1 MFDLWVL
8 HTANRV
14 EWYTTCSTIYYVI
27 QNHLLT
33 IQLKS
38 KTASDLP
45 IIRKGSSQNDPRGSM
60 KTVQPGIASH
70 WDVLR
75 VCWWTKLWILKGWAQ
90 NSLSDP
96 FWKQR
101 HIRQLKRISP
111 DLTCFA
117 TGIYLGSFDNL
128 TTSLLKKHFFSSPSQ
143 VVCLL

>member
-14 EWYTTCSTIYYVI
+14 EWYTTYSTIYYQI

-45 IIRKGSSQNDPRGSM
+45 IMRKASSQNDPRGLSM

-90 NSLSDP
+90 SSLSDP
-96 FWKQR
+96 FWKQG
-101 HIRQLKRISP
+101 HIRDITWPYVLCHR
-111 DLTCFA
+111 
-117 TGIYLGSFDNL
+117 YLPRFL
-128 TTSLLKKHFFSSPSQ
+128 WQFHYFSLLKKNFFSSPSQ